1 MSMRARLPGPL
12 RMVFHATPRA
22 ADARSSAAEAPP
34 IHYVD
39 LTVYAG
45 DSVAFGRLP
54 LTADRVTDL
63 MNDGAEFEFVDTYVQ
78 SLDDG
83 HGLQVS
89 SVVVARDEI
98 FAVAVAGP
106 RGNPARRT
114 RTRQFPVELR
124 LGRYDVS
131 GNLHALP
138 GTDPMIGFRR
148 RRAMVPLTEA
158 TIAFDSPGGRKL
170 LQSGTLLVN
179 RDLTDWIAPASRSDV
194 RPPEALP
201 ELEDHSPDLGF
212 TPRMLVR

>member
-1 MSMRARLPGPL
+1 
-12 RMVFHATPRA
+12 MVFQATPRA
-22 ADARSSAAEAPP
+22 ADAGSRAAEAPP
-34 IHYVD
+34 IHVVD

-89 SVVVARDEI
+89 SLVIARDEI

-106 RGNPARRT
+106 RGDPRRRT
-114 RTRQFPVELR
+114 RTRAFPVELR
-124 LGRYDVS
+124 LGGYDVS

-138 GTDPMIGFRR
+138 GTDPIIGFRR

-158 TIAFDSPGGRKL
+158 TISFDSPGGRKL
-170 LQSGTLLVN
+170 LQVGTLLVN
-179 RDLTDWIAPASRSDV
+179 RDLTNWIAPASRSDV
-194 RPPEALP
+194 RPPEATP
-201 ELEDHSPDLGF
+201 EIEGHPLDRSF
-212 TPRMLVR
+212 TPRVLVR